1 MKNCGIFHGH
11 SVELLDNIHCCQ
23 IVLLDFGASREYSDE
38 FVDTYMHII
47 RGAARNDRETVRK
60 YSVEIGFL
68 TGYETKVPTP
78 TFTCNFLA

>member
-1 MKNCGIFHGH
+1 MSCGNFQDQRIDL
-11 SVELLDNIHCCQ
+11 VENFNCCQ

-68 TGYETKVPTP
+68 TGYETNVPTP
-78 TFTCNFLA
+78 TFTCV